1 MNVKSVD
8 VAALKHNYKQLLYS
22 MKSLF
27 LSTIS
32 LDGTPFL
39 SYAPYVEHNG
49 KVYVYLS
56 QMAEHY
62 RNLEA
67 NRSVDV
73 MLAADEAATKNMFA
87 RERARFKG
95 TAINVGND
103 GYEQVFSKFE
113 EKFGSRTFNMLR
125 NLDFSLFEL
134 TLSTGRYVVGFGQA
148 FDVDF
153 TGDYFEHVNRDAH
166 GAGAIQANR

>member
-1 MNVKSVD
+1 MKSVD
-8 VAALKHNYKQLLYS
+8 VAALKRNYKQLVS
-22 MKSLF
+22 GMKSLF

-32 LDGTPFL
+32 LDGTPFV
-39 SYAPYVEHNG
+39 SYAPFVEHNG

-56 QMAEHY
+56 RMAEHY
-62 RNLEA
+62 RNLDV

-73 MLAADEAATKNMFA
+73 MLAADEAATKNIFA

-95 TAINVGND
+95 VAINVGND

-113 EKFGSRTFNMLR
+113 EKFGSSTFNMLR
-125 NLDFSLFEL
+125 KLDFSLFEL

-166 GAGAIQANR
+166 GAGAIQEKR